1 MICIGLYASAIFLSQ
16 DARLRNFIRKS
27 ALEES
32 KTLVNVGAAQ
42 LKQQLERKVIS
53 VTVQQEELL
62 TEKSGIKASLTQQE
76 MKQYLSNVLI
86 EIKVVS
92 DYDQILL
99 EGRKILEG
107 SNEFLACFKSSST
120 RSAYN
125 SYFDWY
131 EKVMT
136 TFKNG
141 QHKGIRLV
149 INVDKDS
156 AEVVKEFLKIGGQIR
171 HVKNMPPI
179 DFAVSDKAM
188 IANLHEV
195 EVNHKI
201 DGNDQSEP
209 GYHNLV
215 HNLLVSSELAYID
228 HFISIFKELRS
239 SGVDAN
245 DRIESIELG
254 IEPDFL
260 EVITD
265 PEKVGQVL
273 VDLVKSVKTEALL
286 LLPNDKAMIRIDKLG
301 IFDYVID
308 LSERNSSKNYLSIE

>member
-1 MICIGLYASAIFLSQ
+1 
-16 DARLRNFIRKS
+16 
-27 ALEES
+27 
-32 KTLVNVGAAQ
+32 
-42 LKQQLERKVIS
+42 
-53 VTVQQEELL
+53 
-62 TEKSGIKASLTQQE
+62 
-76 MKQYLSNVLI
+76 
-86 EIKVVS
+86 
-92 DYDQILL
+92 
-99 EGRKILEG
+99 
-107 SNEFLACFKSSST
+107 
-120 RSAYN
+120 
-125 SYFDWY
+125 
-131 EKVMT
+131 MT
-136 TFKNG
+136 NFKNG

-156 AEVVKEFLKIGGQIR
+156 TEVVKEFLKIGGQIR

-228 HFISIFKELRS
+228 HFISIFEELRS
-239 SGVDAN
+239 RGVDAN

-308 LSERNSSKNYLSIE
+308 LSKRGIAVKIICPLSEINSGIATRISTKAPRVQILDGHDSSAGMFKADSSRFCA